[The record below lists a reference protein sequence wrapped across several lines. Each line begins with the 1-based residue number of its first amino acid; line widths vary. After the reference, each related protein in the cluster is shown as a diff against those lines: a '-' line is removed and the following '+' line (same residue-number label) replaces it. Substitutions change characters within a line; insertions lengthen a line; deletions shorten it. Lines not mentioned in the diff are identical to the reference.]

1 MTFPFRICIVMLH
14 DGLCLPS
21 VGASTAGAAAPSS
34 AGAAASVALGKPI
47 SDLHY
52 DITHARN
59 QLQANLIKIDST
71 KASSGTEQW
80 G

>member
-1 MTFPFRICIVMLH
+1 MLH
-14 DGLCLPS
+14 DGLRLPS

-52 DITHARN
+52 DITHASN
-59 QLQANLIKIDST
+59 QS
-71 KASSGTEQW
+71 ASS
-80 G
+80 